1 MSTKAKSSS
10 RRAIQNRSDVQNAP
24 PLFQAKS
31 SSTPESPPP
40 NSDAPIATSTG
51 PLSDSELSGK
61 PSLWLT
67 SLSSLIEAVQK
78 IAQALTDLAT
88 LEEKKFQILYPER
101 TIHEATL
108 SILKKNKP
116 GVQEPTD
123 LYDDKL
129 WLGPREKKLVER
141 QKKLKKTSN

>member
-1 MSTKAKSSS
+1 MSTKAKLSS
-10 RRAIQNRSDVQNAP
+10 RKGTRTPCAAPNAP
-24 PLFQAKS
+24 PSSQGKS

-88 LEEKKFQILYPER
+88 LEQRKFDILYPER

-123 LYDDKL
+123 LYEI
-129 WLGPREKKLVER
+129 G
-141 QKKLKKTSN
+141 